1 MANPVLTFNG
11 RNIKKISFNGRNIH
25 RVLFNG
31 NIVWSTSQEDPSLS
45 LEKYNI
51 DLSEINNWEDT
62 NMVFTNTTF
71 NIE

>member
-1 MANPVLTFNG
+1 MANPVLT
-11 RNIKKISFNGRNIH
+11 FNGRNIH

-31 NIVWSTSQEDPSLS
+31 NTVWSTSQEDPSLS

-51 DLSEINNWEDT
+51 DLSEMNNWEDT

-71 NIE
+71 SIK

>member
-31 NIVWSTSQEDPSLS
+31 NTVWSTSQEDPSLS

-51 DLSEINNWEDT
+51 GLSEMNNWEDT

-71 NIE
+71 SIK